1 MSLSTTAV
9 RSGVF
14 IVLSS
19 KEFVGLVSCR
29 GNHCIRSYRV
39 SNVLLS
45 WYIRTIIISASW
57 LSADRRQRAPVCC
70 GCLLACGCRL
80 RRSAQSSLVE
90 RDSLSVFCVADT
102 RERADKTAPAVIFIC
117 GGVRRREAA
126 ECGVVNTR
134 RSL

>member
-1 MSLSTTAV
+1 MSLSTSV

-29 GNHCIRSYRV
+29 GNYCIRSYRV

-45 WYIRTIIISASW
+45 WYIRMIIISASW

-90 RDSLSVFCVADT
+90 IRYRSFVSRTLEKGQIKPLRPSYLFVAEFAG
-102 RERADKTAPAVIFIC
+102 ERLPN
-117 GGVRRREAA
+117 A
-126 ECGVVNTR
+126 E
-134 RSL
+134 